1 MSFYRRIFNKYD
13 RSFLLVYSVQYANA
27 STKFM
32 MSMAAMDML
41 KNEFGLDPAATQL
54 FITF

>member
-13 RSFLLVYSVQYANA
+13 SSFLLVYSVQYANA

-32 MSMAAMDML
+32 SSMAAMDML
-41 KNEFGLDPAATQL
+41 KNEYGLGPSDT
-54 FITF
+54 